1 MTTSLPSKRKLLVAL
16 VEGDPLRLLGFRAL
30 LESELELE
38 IISASFCEIAIQA
51 NIDVALIRDRI
62 GQNLSGAM
70 SELRMARPDLPII
83 VIGPSTEDMCLM
95 DRRPGNLRERFAS

>member
-16 VEGDPLRLLGFRAL
+16 VEGAPLRLLWFRAL
-30 LESELELE
+30 LESELE

-70 SELRMARPDLPII
+70 SELRMARPYLPII
-83 VIGPSTEDMCLM
+83 VIGPSTEDMCLT
-95 DRRPGNLRERFAS
+95 DRRLGNLRERFAS